1 MTNCPHLKKT
11 TTKKHSRLKKD
22 PMMIVVFFCLVGKL
36 DIGCVCVE
44 GSNKVITRE
53 EAEKV
58 FSETKVSFSQ
68 ICFILNRFY

>member
-1 MTNCPHLKKT
+1 MTNCPHLKKQQQ
-11 TTKKHSRLKKD
+11 KKHSRLKKD

-58 FSETKVSFSQ
+58 FCETKVSLTFLKSV
-68 ICFILNRFY
+68 LS